1 MADKPQLITS
11 ASGKGEPINYVCSRC
26 GQIFP
31 LADERSPK
39 EAVAILYSRFKNHI
53 EQEHSDASPHFSVK
67 PS

>member
-39 EAVAILYSRFKNHI
+39 ESCGHTLQPV
-53 EQEHSDASPHFSVK
+53 QEPH
-67 PS
+67 